1 MFSGI
6 IQEIGKVKEFAE
18 EISGFKLGLEVKS
31 QFLSR
36 LTKGDSISVNGTC
49 LTVVNLS
56 YRTVY
61 FDVIHETLRA
71 TNLKDLEMG
80 SLVNL
85 ERSLKYGGEIGG
97 HLLSGHIYG
106 VSFASILNSG
116 NEIELVIEKPAE
128 LSKYIFNKGYI
139 AINGASL
146 TIAKNG
152 KDSLSIFLIPET
164 INSTNLGKNKEPFL
178 VNIEVD
184 SQTVAIVDTTERI
197 NREKRIVE

>member
-1 MFSGI
+1 
-6 IQEIGKVKEFAE
+6 
-18 EISGFKLGLEVKS
+18 
-31 QFLSR
+31 
-36 LTKGDSISVNGTC
+36 
-49 LTVVNLS
+49 
-56 YRTVY
+56 
-61 FDVIHETLRA
+61 
-71 TNLKDLEMG
+71 MG